1 MLDLGVR
8 VVVTFHPEF
17 TTIKIIKKV
26 EQLKEEYGNLVDL
39 KSMSYDNEQFK
50 QFVKDNIKYY
60 NNVSHKVILTRD
72 ESSLK
77 KVMIQ

>member
-1 MLDLGVR
+1 
-8 VVVTFHPEF
+8 
-17 TTIKIIKKV
+17 
-26 EQLKEEYGNLVDL
+26 
-39 KSMSYDNEQFK
+39 MSYDNEQFK

-77 KVMIQ
+77 KVMVQ